1 MSLYSRDQENAIT
14 PAIATILIVLMTVVL
29 AAGVAAVTLGMVEKQ
44 PEYVVGLTAKAAPA
58 GKDVTVTLYGS
69 RNIPELVKAEVI
81 DAGSSSGNYV
91 EVWNGS
97 AGTAPVGV
105 PLVAEGVARPAMD
118 RTEYAT
124 KLWVKGTFMDG
135 TEQVLLMQAMTFRNV
150 SGGENGATPDP
161 KDIDDYISNDG
172 LIVTNENGQ
181 QVTVSIPTKN
191 NPGYSITVI
200 WENNNN
206 EILSHECDGN
216 TYTTTKF
223 SIPGNENKLKITI
236 IVKNSAGE
244 EVTKATYKIQKDE
257 NSKLTIAKENNS

>member
-105 PLVAEGVARPAMD
+105 PLVAEGVARPAVD

-135 TEQVLLMQAMTFRNV
+135 TEQ
-150 SGGENGATPDP
+150 
-161 KDIDDYISNDG
+161 Y
-172 LIVTNENGQ
+172 
-181 QVTVSIPTKN
+181 
-191 NPGYSITVI
+191 
-200 WENNNN
+200 
-206 EILSHECDGN
+206 C
-216 TYTTTKF
+216 
-223 SIPGNENKLKITI
+223 
-236 IVKNSAGE
+236 
-244 EVTKATYKIQKDE
+244 
-257 NSKLTIAKENNS
+257 

>member
-105 PLVAEGVARPAMD
+105 PLVAEGVARPAVD
-118 RTEYAT
+118 R
-124 KLWVKGTFMDG
+124 

-150 SGGENGATPDP
+150 SGGESGASSDLLDGIEDYIQSITVKKEGNLIVISIVPKGNENIIKITDNDGEEITTTSNNNQITMSLTV
-161 KDIDDYISNDG
+161 KDINASPTNPKKYNTITIS
-172 LIVTNENGQ
+172 VTDVNG
-181 QVTVSIPTKN
+181 TELAKKT
-191 NPGYSITVI
+191 YSITI
-200 WENNNN
+200 
-206 EILSHECDGN
+206 SG
-216 TYTTTKF
+216 T
-223 SIPGNENKLKITI
+223 ITP
-236 IVKNSAGE
+236 N
-244 EVTKATYKIQKDE
+244 
-257 NSKLTIAKENNS
+257 